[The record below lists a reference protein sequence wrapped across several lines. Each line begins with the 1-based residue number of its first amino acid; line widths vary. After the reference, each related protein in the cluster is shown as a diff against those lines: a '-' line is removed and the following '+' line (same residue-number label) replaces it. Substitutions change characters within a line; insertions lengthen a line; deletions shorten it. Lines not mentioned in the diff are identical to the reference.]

1 MIQCTI
7 MSKKNT
13 KNIKTGQNYTAKK
26 AHTQIYHIHPEMTS
40 KMAQKY
46 QNVLFKKQKLNLKMF
61 SKIKPWSFHPKM
73 LIVKGKT
80 SRSFYSFVLLSHTY
94 KRHNGM
100 MLRRSIAQHEY

>member
-1 MIQCTI
+1 MFTFQFLNDT
-7 MSKKNT
+7 MHNYVKKKNT

-46 QNVLFKKQKLNLKMF
+46 QNVVFKKQKLNLKMF

-80 SRSFYSFVLLSHTY
+80 SRSFLQLCFAFSH
-94 KRHNGM
+94 
-100 MLRRSIAQHEY
+100 I